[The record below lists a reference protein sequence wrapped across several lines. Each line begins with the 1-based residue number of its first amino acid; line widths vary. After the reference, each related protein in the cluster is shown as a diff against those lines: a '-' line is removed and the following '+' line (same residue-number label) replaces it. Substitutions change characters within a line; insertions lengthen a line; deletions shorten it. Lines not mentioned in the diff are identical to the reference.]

1 MMAEYICYGVLY
13 LAEAMIVW
21 LYLDAQ
27 FHHKASAAE
36 IGISFLIGYGILFSV
51 TWFSSVIVNS
61 IAFFL
66 VNLLLAWKNFQ
77 CPFRLVALHAAFLTS
92 IMAITEVVA
101 AWVISLFGFPFGAY
115 ADNLAVMVVMAVIS
129 KLLYFFITV
138 VAAKVFAPKGPAQ
151 APFAIVGLLGV
162 LPLASIVIS
171 TVVVF
176 VGIRAEMTPPVEILM
191 ITIVLTLLAVNLIFI
206 FIYNQLQH
214 FHAEHMAQNLI
225 IQRQEADA
233 AYYRDLQKQ
242 SEAQRI
248 LIHDIKNHLS
258 TLHALAVQSNAPAI
272 SEYISKLGDAVQP
285 THQIK
290 LCSDP
295 VLNFMLSQFQ
305 EKCIQKGITFQCDI
319 REHCLSFMDDPSITT
334 FYGNLL
340 TNAME
345 AAEPSKEKWIEL
357 SVTKSDTQQIV
368 IVSVINSCDTAPQ
381 PLANGLFHTR
391 KKNPEIHGVGL
402 KSIQRIVQHYNG
414 LSAMRFDP
422 EKRCFSHVIQF
433 PVKG

>member
-1 MMAEYICYGVLY
+1 MAIIVCYGVLY
-13 LAEAMIVW
+13 LAEAMIAW

-27 FHHKASAAE
+27 FRRKASAAE
-36 IGISFLIGYGILFSV
+36 IGISFLIGYGILFSA
-51 TWFSSVIVNS
+51 TWFDSVIVNS
-61 IAFFL
+61 AAFFL
-66 VNLLLAWKNFQ
+66 VNLLLAWKNLQ
-77 CPFRLVALHAAFLTS
+77 CTFRLAALHSAFLTS
-92 IMAITEVVA
+92 LMAITEVVA
-101 AWVISLFGFPFGAY
+101 AWAISLFGFPFGAY
-115 ADNLAVMVVMAVIS
+115 AENLAVMVVMAVIS

-138 VAAKVFAPKGPAQ
+138 IAAKIFAPKGPAQ
-151 APFAIVGLLGV
+151 APSAIVGLLGI
-162 LPLASIVIS
+162 LPLASIAIS

-176 VGIRAEMTPPVEILM
+176 VGIHTEMTPAVEILM
-191 ITIVLTLLAVNLIFI
+191 ITIVLTLLAVNLGFI
-206 FIYNQLQH
+206 FLYNQLQR
-214 FHAEHMAQNLI
+214 FHAEHMAQNLS

-258 TLHALAVQSNAPAI
+258 TLHALAVQSNATAV
-272 SEYISKLGDAVQP
+272 SEYIVKLGDTLLP
-285 THQIK
+285 TQQIK

-295 VLNFMLSQFQ
+295 VLNFMLLQFR
-305 EKCIQKGITFQCDI
+305 EKCGQKGISFQCDI
-319 REHCLSFMDDPSITT
+319 REHCLSFMDAPSITT

-345 AAEPSKEKWIEL
+345 AAESSEEKWIEL
-357 SVTKSDTQQIV
+357 SAVRSDTQQIV
-368 IVSVINSCDTAPQ
+368 IVSVTNSCDTAPL

-402 KSIQRIVQHYNG
+402 KSIQRVVQHYNG
-414 LSAMRFDP
+414 LSAMRYDP

-433 PVKG
+433 PF